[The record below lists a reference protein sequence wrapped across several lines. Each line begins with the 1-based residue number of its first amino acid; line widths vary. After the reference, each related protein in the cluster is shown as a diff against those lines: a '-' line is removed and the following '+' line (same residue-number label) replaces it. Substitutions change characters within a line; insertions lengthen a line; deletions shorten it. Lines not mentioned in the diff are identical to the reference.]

1 MHESLLVAFFE
12 CVLFAGTRTSM
23 SMSMSTSTSVC
34 VIEFHLANRR
44 PSDIDFIQSNAC
56 WQDKQLG
63 LRHDEAGI

>member
-1 MHESLLVAFFE
+1 VS
-12 CVLFAGTRTSM
+12 TRRIM
-23 SMSMSTSTSVC
+23 GVRDEYEWGMC

-63 LRHDEAGI
+63 DTTTQGLKRKGIGEIT